1 MTDFIPPAATSDAVS
16 PDALVIVVQQDQ
28 GRVRERQEDSIWAQ
42 RIGSS
47 PVALLMVADGMGGQR
62 GGDVAS
68 RAAVESAVATLRPL
82 LGSLYPV
89 PTLRLPGEAPLPA
102 EPFPWEPRRTDS
114 LHDLTPIAERRALL
128 LRTLEQVVI
137 DANAAVRTA
146 AAAIDAADDA
156 GCTFTLAVIV
166 GRALYLAH
174 VGDSRAY
181 LWRQAQ
187 LRLLTHDHS
196 GAAALVAA
204 GIVTPEKA
212 RQLPVAHQLYRYL
225 GGAPA
230 QAKPDISELELMP
243 GDVLLLC
250 SDGLWD
256 MLPEVEIAHLLLA
269 HQDLAALAAT
279 LVDAA
284 NAAGGED
291 NISVALAH
299 IGSEG

>member
-1 MTDFIPPAATSDAVS
+1 MSGPIPPSTP
-16 PDALVIVVQQDQ
+16 PDAMSPAALIVAMQQDQ

-89 PTLRLPGEAPLPA
+89 PTLRLPGEAPLLA
-102 EPFPWEPRRTDS
+102 EPFPWEPQRKS
-114 LHDLTPIAERRALL
+114 GHYDLTPAADRRELL
-128 LRTLEQVVI
+128 LRTLEQVVA
-137 DANAAVRTA
+137 DANAAVRAA
-146 AAAIDAADDA
+146 AAAIGALDDA

-174 VGDSRAY
+174 IGDSRAY

-187 LRLLTHDHS
+187 LRPLTHDHS

-204 GIVTPEKA
+204 GVVTPEEA

-225 GGAPA
+225 GGASA
-230 QAKPDISELELMP
+230 QAKPDIIELELAP

-256 MLPEVEIAHLLLA
+256 MLPDVELAQLLLA
-269 HQDLAALAAT
+269 HQDLNMLTTALIE
-279 LVDAA
+279 AA
-284 NAAGGED
+284 NLAGGED
-291 NISVALAH
+291 NISVALARL
-299 IGSEG
+299 GDTM